1 MTDPGLGGGR
11 EEIPGRG
18 NNMHSDPKA
27 AMPRDIQVT
36 ARGRRSLGVGQVRW
50 SRWEKGKDPSSRED
64 KQCKSL
70 EG

>member
-1 MTDPGLGGGR
+1 MTDLGLGGGR

-18 NNMHSDPKA
+18 NNMHSDPQA
-27 AMPRDIQVT
+27 AIPRDIQVT

-50 SRWEKGKDPSSRED
+50 SRWEKRKVPSSREHE
-64 KQCKSL
+64 QCKSL